1 MASEEHLRL
10 EVENVDLSRLLAQAE
25 IRAAEQKVT
34 ERLQRLL
41 LVKTTPALL

>member
-1 MASEEHLRL
+1 
-10 EVENVDLSRLLAQAE
+10 VDLRRLLAQAE
-25 IRAAEQKVT
+25 IRAVT